1 MNIKA
6 DTFCIHGD
14 NPNALVIM
22 KSLISFLNPHKISL
36 IWNQRDLS

>member
-14 NPNALVIM
+14 NHNALIIM
-22 KSLISFLNPHKISL
+22 KSLMSFLNSHKISL
-36 IWNQRDLS
+36 I